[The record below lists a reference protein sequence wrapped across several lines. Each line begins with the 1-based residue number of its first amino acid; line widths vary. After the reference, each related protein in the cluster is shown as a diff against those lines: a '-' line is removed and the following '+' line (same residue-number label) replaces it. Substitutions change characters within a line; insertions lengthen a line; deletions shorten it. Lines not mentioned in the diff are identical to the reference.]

1 MLEPGLYKLHLLHVL
16 FGPMDLTTMIHQEA
30 AGRLVEGAEEDS
42 MRLAD
47 SCSDL
52 RALAVRLA
60 TEHQCCSCSTPGCS
74 P

>member
-1 MLEPGLYKLHLLHVL
+1 MLEPGLYKLHLLHVH

-30 AGRLVEGAEEDS
+30 VGRLVEGAEEDL
-42 MRLAD
+42 MQLAD

-52 RALAVRLA
+52 RELAVRLV
-60 TEHQCCSCSTPGCS
+60 TEHQYCSCSMSGCS